1 MFIVLLFLVSCAET
15 DFSKSDQNDYRDKNN
30 QLKIHAGAACSSG
43 CIWST
48 FAVSNSIQFSSA
60 QCEEGPCACVT
71 KGNANKL
78 CEVINYN
85 DQVLIDNDEGAMMPS
100 GIKTLPY
107 FNQYYNE
114 FYGWATCQNTSIAM
128 VLSFYEKSYYNENI
142 YPDSIYKQWGK
153 DYAQSPSGLNAVY
166 SSYAHNSRITTYT
179 NASPE
184 DLISALQAGYIAIV
198 HGYFTNYGHV
208 LVVRGYENERD
219 GENLGIHEIAH
230 ALKLENIIK
239 GNDESD
245 FFDLSTYMDYKALAI
260 EEVEK
265 IKSDQVSFFRS
276 AGGINEHEFFAVALE
291 NFFER
296 PHQFFQYH
304 SKLYGTLVRLLRQ
317 DPRVWIKN

>member
-1 MFIVLLFLVSCAET
+1 MKYMFIVLLFLVSCAET

-208 LVVRGYENERD
+208 LVVRGYESGRYYVNDPAGKWAECFKCGYNSTND
-219 GENLGIHEIAH
+219 LNGVTSYSKSSFETAVFTSNGTSYLPGWIHLISP
-230 ALKLENIIK
+230 L
-239 GNDESD
+239 
-245 FFDLSTYMDYKALAI
+245 
-260 EEVEK
+260 
-265 IKSDQVSFFRS
+265 
-276 AGGINEHEFFAVALE
+276 
-291 NFFER
+291 
-296 PHQFFQYH
+296 
-304 SKLYGTLVRLLRQ
+304 
-317 DPRVWIKN
+317 